1 MGFLRRTGG
10 PGLQGKGATVAW
22 NPRPL
27 AARLSPLASLIL
39 FVLTLPACGLVYDAL
54 QSVLPIASH
63 ELDTICAR
71 ERVQVGMATE
81 PFRPFVFPAIWT
93 DEGARVTG
101 LDVEL
106 IKRLT
111 AALGRHCGHEVT
123 PILHLV
129 RFRDLFTLLNENQL
143 DLFVSAVAANMPSP
157 TRAGFAYS
165 APYFYN
171 GGIGGIT
178 ARAEIADR
186 VRTKLRTQAEQPAP
200 DGLIANERAL
210 AELTI
215 AVQEWT
221 AAHFYAQ
228 THLKGSSLILCD
240 SLPATFEAADA
251 SSPAPID
258 VILGEQ
264 PILEYMVTKV
274 RKDWRLLADNGGK
287 PLFLTR
293 SHYSVVMAE
302 ESYRLRWFVNDVL
315 FKLDESGTLAA
326 LRTRWLD
333 EPYAFPRRASA
344 EGLSF
349 DVEKMP
355 QHYDQGKC
363 RLVENR

>member
-1 MGFLRRTGG
+1 M
-10 PGLQGKGATVAW
+10 VAC
-22 NPRPL
+22 
-27 AARLSPLASLIL
+27 
-39 FVLTLPACGLVYDAL
+39 LTLPACGLVYDAL

-63 ELDTICAR
+63 ELDSICAR
-71 ERVQVGMATE
+71 ERVRIGMATE
-81 PFRPFVFPAIWT
+81 PMRPFVFPAIWT

-106 IKRLT
+106 IKHLT
-111 AALGRHCGHEVT
+111 NALSRHCGHDVI

-143 DLFVSAVAANMPSP
+143 DLFVSAVAANTPTP

-165 APYFYN
+165 TPYFYN

-186 VRTKLRTQAEQPAP
+186 IGTNLYAQSDHPAP
-200 DGLIANERAL
+200 DGLIANEHAL
-210 AELTI
+210 AGLTI

-221 AAHFYAQ
+221 AAHLYAQ
-228 THLKGSSLILCD
+228 THLKTSSLILCD

-251 SSPAPID
+251 SSPAPVD
-258 VILGEQ
+258 VILGGQ

-274 RKDWRLLADNGGK
+274 RILTDNSGK

-315 FKLDESGTLAA
+315 FKLDESGRLAT

-333 EPYAFPRRASA
+333 EPYAFPRRAAA
-344 EGLSF
+344 EGLPF
-349 DVEKMP
+349 DVEKMVS
-355 QHYDQGKC
+355 HYDQGKC
-363 RLVENR
+363 RTAQKG